1 MEIGI
6 VGLGKMGMNL
16 ACNLKDHGYDVKGM
30 DVSDEA
36 MAKAKEQGIEVFTL
50 VADLISSFNG
60 RRLIWLMLP
69 AGELTENVLSE
80 IYPLLKADDIVVEGG
95 NSNYKDSIRRAA
107 KFAERDINYLDCGTS
122 GGISG
127 ARQDACLMIGGDQEV
142 FSSIEKVFADLA
154 VENGYLYAGASG
166 SGHFLKMVHNG
177 IEYGMMQAIG
187 EGFQIVEQSDYDFDL
202 AKVAK
207 VWNNGSVVRS
217 WLMEIAEAQ
226 FEQSPKLA
234 DYRGVVAASGEAK
247 WTVETALE
255 MDIPVPTI
263 ALSLFMRNLS
273 QEEDSFSAKVVA
285 ALRNGFGGHEVVK
298 KA

>member
-16 ACNLKDHGYDVKGM
+16 AFNLKDHGYDVKGL
-30 DVSDEA
+30 DLSEA
-36 MAKAKEQGIEVFTL
+36 ALAAAKKEGVATFTNL
-50 VADLISSFNG
+50 EELTASFNG
-60 RRLIWLMLP
+60 RRIIWLMLP
-69 AGELTENVLSE
+69 AGEPTEKVLE
-80 IYPLLKADDIVVEGG
+80 QLLPLLSAKDIVVEGG
-95 NSNYKDSIRRAA
+95 NSNYKDSVRRANT
-107 KFAERDINYLDCGTS
+107 FAEADISYFDCGTS

-127 ARQDACLMIGGDQEV
+127 ARNDACLMIGGDKEV
-142 FSSIEKVFADLA
+142 FASIEQLFKDIAI
-154 VENGYLYAGASG
+154 ENGYLYAGASG

-187 EGFQIVEQSDYDFDL
+187 EGFQVVEQSNYDFDL
-202 AKVAK
+202 AEVAR
-207 VWNNGSVVRS
+207 VWNHGSVVRS

-226 FEQSPKLA
+226 FRQSPKLA

-255 MDIPVPTI
+255 MDVPVPTI

-273 QEEDSFSAKVVA
+273 QEDDSFSAKVVS
-285 ALRNGFGGHEVVK
+285 ALRNGFGGHEIVK
-298 KA
+298 K